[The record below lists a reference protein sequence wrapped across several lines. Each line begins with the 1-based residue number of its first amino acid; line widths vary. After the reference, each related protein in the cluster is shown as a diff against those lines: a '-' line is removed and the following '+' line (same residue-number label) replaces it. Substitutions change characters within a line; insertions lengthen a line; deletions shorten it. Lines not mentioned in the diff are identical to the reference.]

1 MKRPVMRIQTN
12 SSWGLL
18 NAHRRRAEDA
28 RLAAPELDVRSLHR
42 ALPAYAP
49 TPLLT
54 LGTLAKSLGVKTVYL
69 KDESRRF
76 HLNAFKALGA
86 SYGMYRVLKQRWESS
101 RREPFT
107 AVMLTSS
114 AVRDWLTPMT
124 FAAASEGNHGRAV
137 AWMAQHLGQRA
148 QVFVPSHARSARIE
162 GIRQHGADVT
172 IVEGS
177 YDDTVRRADLESREH
192 GWQVIADFGYDD
204 YTEIPLWI
212 ESGYS
217 TMFLEIA
224 EQLEAAGTAPPD
236 LAVLQAGGGC
246 FAAGAVRAM
255 EHHWSGSRRYLCVES
270 IEAACH
276 LASAL
281 TEDGRLHAASGTGR
295 TISAGLNCPTPSTTS
310 WPTLRETVDVFL
322 AIDDG
327 HVRDA
332 MRRLN
337 QPEGD
342 DPSIVSGESGAAGL
356 GGLIALL
363 ADGAFEPLRD
373 AVGLGRDSAILVINT
388 EGDTD
393 PEHYRSVVDA
403 QPTRSSVNTRT

>member
-1 MKRPVMRIQTN
+1 MRIQTN

-137 AWMAQHLGQRA
+137 AVDGAAPWTASASLRA
-148 QVFVPSHARSARIE
+148 VSRAIGSHRGDPSTR
-162 GIRQHGADVT
+162 
-172 IVEGS
+172 
-177 YDDTVRRADLESREH
+177 
-192 GWQVIADFGYDD
+192 
-204 YTEIPLWI
+204 
-212 ESGYS
+212 
-217 TMFLEIA
+217 
-224 EQLEAAGTAPPD
+224 
-236 LAVLQAGGGC
+236 GGC
-246 FAAGAVRAM
+246 DD
-255 EHHWSGSRRYLCVES
+255 RRGE
-270 IEAACH
+270 
-276 LASAL
+276 
-281 TEDGRLHAASGTGR
+281 
-295 TISAGLNCPTPSTTS
+295 
-310 WPTLRETVDVFL
+310 LRR
-322 AIDDG
+322 
-327 HVRDA
+327 H
-332 MRRLN
+332 
-337 QPEGD
+337 
-342 DPSIVSGESGAAGL
+342 GAAGRPR
-356 GGLIALL
+356 
-363 ADGAFEPLRD
+363 EP
-373 AVGLGRDSAILVINT
+373 
-388 EGDTD
+388 
-393 PEHYRSVVDA
+393 
-403 QPTRSSVNTRT
+403 